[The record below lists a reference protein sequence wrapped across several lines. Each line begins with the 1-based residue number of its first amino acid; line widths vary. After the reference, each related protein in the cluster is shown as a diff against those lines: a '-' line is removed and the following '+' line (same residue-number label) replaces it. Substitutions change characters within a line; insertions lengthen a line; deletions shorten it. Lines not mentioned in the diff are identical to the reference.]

1 MTLATLL
8 FTLAG
13 CGAKKQTQQQTT
25 PEALFEKAL
34 AALHGRHWTDAQE
47 LFDQFTL
54 QFPTHPRVQ
63 EARFRLGEA
72 YYGKKEYITAANE
85 FSRLAN
91 DYPAGPYADDSR
103 FKVCESYYKLSP
115 KSELD
120 QQYTKAAID
129 HCQSLITYYPS
140 SDFVARA
147 QEMLTELRTK
157 LAAKMYDSGEFYFK
171 RNAYDSAVIYYEIAL
186 RDYPD
191 TSIAPRALMRLYET
205 YKILNYKDE
214 MEAARQRLLKDY
226 PTSSEAKQL
235 QQPAPAASP

>member
-1 MTLATLL
+1 VSLATLA
-8 FTLAG
+8 LALAA
-13 CGAKKQTQQQTT
+13 CGARKPAQDQTT

-34 AALHGRHWTDAQE
+34 AALHSRHFTDAQE
-47 LFDQFTL
+47 LFDRFSI

-63 EARFRLGEA
+63 EARFHLGEA

-91 DYPAGPYADDSR
+91 DYPAGPWADDAR
-103 FKVCESYYKLSP
+103 FKVCESYYQLSP

-120 QQYTKAAID
+120 QQYTHAAID

-140 SDFVARA
+140 SDFVPRA
-147 QEMLTELRTK
+147 QEMLTALRTK
-157 LAAKMYDSGEFYFK
+157 LATKVYDNADWYFK
-171 RNAYDSAVIYYEIAL
+171 QHAYDSAVIYFELAL

-191 TSIAPRALMRLYET
+191 TSVAPRALLRLYET

-235 QQPAPAASP
+235 QQPASTASS